1 MKASPIL
8 KKSDGRASTHSLDG
22 LSQLTVSM
30 WLKVNSI
37 SSGQV
42 MGLVEK
48 SNGQVLSRDESLGKE
63 YSIEVYHKVAKE
75 ALIYV

>member
-1 MKASPIL
+1 MGVL
-8 KKSDGRASTHSLDG
+8 HHSLDG
-22 LSQLTVSM
+22 LSQLTVSIK
-30 WLKVNSI
+30 LKVNSI

-63 YSIEVYHKVAKE
+63 YILKSTMKVAKE
-75 ALIYV
+75 VLIYV